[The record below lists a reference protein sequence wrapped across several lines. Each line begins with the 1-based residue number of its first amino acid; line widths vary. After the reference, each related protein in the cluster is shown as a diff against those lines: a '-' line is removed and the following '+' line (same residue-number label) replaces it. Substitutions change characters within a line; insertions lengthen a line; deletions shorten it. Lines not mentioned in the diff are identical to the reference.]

1 MSKLWVWLYDI
12 AMLEADA
19 GTPTLYYSRID
30 GCLLPMEG
38 MAL

>member
-1 MSKLWVWLYDI
+1 MNELWAWFYDL

-19 GTPTLYYSRID
+19 GTPVLYFSRID
-30 GCLLPMEG
+30 GCLLPMES

>member
-1 MSKLWVWLYDI
+1 MNELWIWLYDI
-12 AMLEADA
+12 ALIEADA